1 MHFHVHRNR
10 ICSIC
15 DTMMLPSSSS
25 SGSALPFAL
34 KMAFYYLLSPGWQ
47 LQLLTFFV
55 LWHFIDNARLQLPA
69 QYYDRS
75 LTFRSSHKK

>member
-25 SGSALPFAL
+25 SGNALPFAL
-34 KMAFYYLLSPGWQ
+34 KMAFYYLLGPHICMA
-47 LQLLTFFV
+47 TTAINFFV
-55 LWHFIDNARLQLPA
+55 LWHFIDSARLQLLA
-69 QYYDRS
+69 EA
-75 LTFRSSHKK
+75 